1 MQSAKP
7 WQRFALLIVLAL
19 GGFALTGLSGQKGA
33 PVATA
38 FANDRITPVAA
49 QAAVPVTLA
58 PDTDVAM
65 FTPRNGQWPSASL
78 KDVKPG
84 GEFIY
89 QDHLYRVTDSGTVE
103 MVPDVDVSKLPDADR
118 AFDKSNHRFPEAA
131 DVLMVLDKD
140 MKFTHHAVLGTLK
153 PGIRACFQGKAYELR
168 AGRTAGT
175 MDIADTGIV
184 SARVTKTFQH
194 TGENAA
200 DTLIDH
206 SGLKEVV
213 AYLPSRMREIS
224 GLKALALLAGRAAAW
239 AALAVTSAWEALVWA
254 WSALFSAWASLLS
267 RAAIRCS

>member
-1 MQSAKP
+1 MARHTRRDRQQTAVISSSSETSSRKRQRAMQSAKP

-184 SARVTKTFQH
+184 SAPRD
-194 TGENAA
+194 ENIPAYRRERRRHPHRSDDPHRRRQA
-200 DTLIDH
+200 DRPARHAEPPVL
-206 SGLKEVV
+206 
-213 AYLPSRMREIS
+213 
-224 GLKALALLAGRAAAW
+224 RA
-239 AALAVTSAWEALVWA
+239 
-254 WSALFSAWASLLS
+254 
-267 RAAIRCS
+267 